1 MTVTS
6 VLTNITKLIEIKQPF
21 IMRVTAK
28 TTLGYDFVEVKIAE
42 C

>member
-6 VLTNITKLIEIKQPF
+6 VLTNITKLIVIKQPF
-21 IMRVTAK
+21 IVRVTAE
-28 TTLGYDFVEVKIAE
+28 TALGRDFVDMQFAE